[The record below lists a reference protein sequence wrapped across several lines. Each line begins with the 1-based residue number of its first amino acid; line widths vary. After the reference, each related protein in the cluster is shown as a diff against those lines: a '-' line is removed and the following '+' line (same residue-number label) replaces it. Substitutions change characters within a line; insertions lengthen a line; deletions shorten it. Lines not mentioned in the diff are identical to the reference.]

1 MAEKSI
7 NQFVQEMKQAFG
19 SVEFIATNN
28 ATGQVVAS
36 EGYKEPAPMT
46 AINVEDF
53 LRLGN
58 MRVGNPAPSAEA
70 IALMMNLALGKK

>member
-7 NQFVQEMKQAFG
+7 NEFVNEMKQSFG
-19 SVEFIATNN
+19 AVEYIATNN
-28 ATGQVVAS
+28 VTGQVVAS
-36 EGYKEPAPMT
+36 EGYKEPVPMI
-46 AINVEDF
+46 AIDVEDF

-58 MRVGNPAPSAEA
+58 MRGVSPAPSAEA